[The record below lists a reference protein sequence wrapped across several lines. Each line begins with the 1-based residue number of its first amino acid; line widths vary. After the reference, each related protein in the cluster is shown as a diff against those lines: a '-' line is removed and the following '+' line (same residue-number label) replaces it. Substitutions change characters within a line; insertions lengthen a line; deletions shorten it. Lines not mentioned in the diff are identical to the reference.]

1 MDIFHDTGT
10 WHLQGS
16 KFKTLIFSQPFV
28 SLNCRCFGGYWF
40 ITPHYVSV
48 VVFFQCC
55 SEGLIFFGVFDSL
68 AWLRQMDICD
78 AFWGCWYLKFQQLP
92 PGMYCSNPWNNG
104 NNYLSTGWLD
114 FNSIS
119 FCLPF
124 WNWKHNW
131 RVRDW
136 NVTLLPWNVFVL
148 LNLESAPHFQQKYP
162 IGNIRILSYGDWN
175 RNSWLNQSEVSTFSR
190 SSSWKLTKVYFY
202 PYLGRWSI
210 LTNIFQM
217 GWCHE
222 LGMVS
227 KFPICWNF
235 QICRCLE
242 HFLTLMLLIHPD
254 LHSSNP
260 TVAMKHVPLSFLIN
274 NAIFHP

>member
-1 MDIFHDTGT
+1 MKPLPLQICFIGESFLPRSLRRSLVCQGVPAQKPWGVGNKKRETFASDMDIFHDTGT

-16 KFKTLIFSQPFV
+16 KVKTLIFSQPFV

-92 PGMYCSNPWNNG
+92 AGMYCSNPWNNG
-104 NNYLSTGWLD
+104 NNYLSTRWLD

-124 WNWKHNW
+124 WSWKHNW

-136 NVTLLPWNVFVL
+136 NVTLLQWNVFVL
-148 LNLESAPHFQQKYP
+148 LNLESAPHFLAKVSHWKYP
-162 IGNIRILSYGDWN
+162 DPIIRGL
-175 RNSWLNQSEVSTFSR
+175 
-190 SSSWKLTKVYFY
+190 K
-202 PYLGRWSI
+202 
-210 LTNIFQM
+210 
-217 GWCHE
+217 
-222 LGMVS
+222 
-227 KFPICWNF
+227 
-235 QICRCLE
+235 
-242 HFLTLMLLIHPD
+242 
-254 LHSSNP
+254 
-260 TVAMKHVPLSFLIN
+260 
-274 NAIFHP
+274 